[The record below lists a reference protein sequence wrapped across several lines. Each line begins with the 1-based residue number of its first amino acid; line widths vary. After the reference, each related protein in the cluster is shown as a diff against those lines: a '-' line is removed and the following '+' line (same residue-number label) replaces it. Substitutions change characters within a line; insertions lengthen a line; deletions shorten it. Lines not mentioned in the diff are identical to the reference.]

1 MDGLQIQKA
10 SVVGHDWGAALAWV
24 LAAVI
29 PDRVEKLVAISVG
42 HPPPSATACRSSS
55 SREAGTCGS
64 SSSGKWPRSSSP
76 GTICG
81 SSKSGQGTLPDGE
94 LYLEDLSRPGR
105 LTVAFKLVPSQHRPP
120 ETGVP
125 ADPTPADQ
133 SLDTGSLRERR
144 VKGYIVMEEEASAG
158 RRPDGLRRDRLA
170 VAEYGCFSAI
180 ARDRDTT
187 SWEARC
193 QSHLK

>member
-1 MDGLQIQKA
+1 M
-10 SVVGHDWGAALAWV
+10 VGHDWGAALAWA

-42 HPPPSATACRSSS
+42 HPSAFRNSLSVEQLQRSWYMWFFQFREVAEELLTRDDLRIFKEWAGHPARRRAL
-55 SREAGTCGS
+55 SRRPLEAGKAHGCL
-64 SSSGKWPRSSSP
+64 
-76 GTICG
+76 
-81 SSKSGQGTLPDGE
+81 Q
-94 LYLEDLSRPGR
+94 
-105 LTVAFKLVPSQHRPP
+105 LVPSQHRPP

>member
-1 MDGLQIQKA
+1 M
-10 SVVGHDWGAALAWV
+10 VGHDWGAALAWV

-105 LTVAFKLVPSQHRPP
+105 LTVAFNWYRANIVPQRLVSPPIQLPQIKVSIPGPSASDASRATSSWRKRRPR
-120 ETGVP
+120 GD
-125 ADPTPADQ
+125 AR
-133 SLDTGSLRERR
+133 TGSGE
-144 VKGYIVMEEEASAG
+144 IVWLWPSMGASA
-158 RRPDGLRRDRLA
+158 RSRAIETRLPGKRA
-170 VAEYGCFSAI
+170 AN
-180 ARDRDTT
+180 RT
-187 SWEARC
+187 
-193 QSHLK
+193 